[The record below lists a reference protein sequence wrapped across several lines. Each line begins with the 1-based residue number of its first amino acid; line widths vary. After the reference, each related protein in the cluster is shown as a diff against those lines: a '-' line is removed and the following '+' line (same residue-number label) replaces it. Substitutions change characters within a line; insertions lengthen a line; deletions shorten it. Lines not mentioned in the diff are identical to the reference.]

1 MKDSIAFELE
11 KGRRLSEEKMAEIER
26 FNKILENTPVQL
38 GIAEIKDFTY
48 VIVRFDDDEDR
59 KDKDIWKKLL

>member
-38 GIAEIKDFTY
+38 RIAEIKDFTY
-48 VIVRFDDDEDR
+48 IIVRFDDEDR